1 MNTNIAYHLSE
12 QMVYSDENSVINDL
26 FSTKGE
32 SDDKLIYNNSFE
44 IDRDSNVADG
54 PTDVEV
60 LRQRKANLIY
70 LLY

>member
-1 MNTNIAYHLSE
+1 
-12 QMVYSDENSVINDL
+12 MVHSDENSVINDL

-32 SDDKLIYNNSFE
+32 YDGKLINNTSFE
-44 IDRDSNVADG
+44 IDSDSNVTDE